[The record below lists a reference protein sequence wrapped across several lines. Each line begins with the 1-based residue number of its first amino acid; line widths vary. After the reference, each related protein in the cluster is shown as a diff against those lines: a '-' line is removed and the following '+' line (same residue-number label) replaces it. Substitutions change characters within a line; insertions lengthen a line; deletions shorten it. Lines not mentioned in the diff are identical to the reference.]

1 MAKIQQNID
10 ISEDFINNLGSHIL
24 KILLQD
30 HTRSTSKSYASIFWA
45 TDNYKRLG
53 PDYAYNMPITPE
65 LITGKHNK
73 VVQPRVVKSKAVQA
87 ARSKDMAEVFTP
99 SWVCNA
105 QNNLVDENWFGRKN
119 VFNEEIDN
127 EDGSHGWRSS
137 LSRIL
142 FPAENPGEDLNNTT
156 KDWKAYVND
165 PRMEITCGEAPYVV
179 SRYDATT
186 GEFIPVEN
194 RVGLLDRKLRV
205 VGENTS
211 SVEEWLEWAENAY
224 KATYGFEW
232 QGDNLLLARE
242 ALLVTLLD
250 YFSAKF
256 PEESLSETVLENFA
270 EIISWNFWQ
279 MDGLK
284 GVVPNSCVE
293 KEEHSLDLF
302 GGDTV
307 TKVVC
312 PGCAKD
318 NIHKHNGVY
327 CKIKDWQV
335 MDNRT
340 KKLGK
345 VIKFVDTLK

>member
-1 MAKIQQNID
+1 MGSPSQNID
-10 ISEDFINNLGSHIL
+10 ISEDFIDNLGFHIL

-30 HTRSTSKSYASIFWA
+30 HSRSTSKTYASIFWA
-45 TDNYKRLG
+45 TDNYKFLG
-53 PDYAYNMPITPE
+53 PDYAYDKPIKPE
-65 LITGKHNK
+65 SITGKHNK
-73 VVQPRVVKSKAVQA
+73 VVQPRIVKSKAVQI

-99 SWVCNA
+99 SWVCNS

-119 VFNEEIDN
+119 VFNEEVDK
-127 EDGSHGWRSS
+127 DGTHTWQPT
-137 LSRIL
+137 LSRID
-142 FPAENPGEDLNNTT
+142 FPAENPGDNPNDTS

-186 GEFIPVEN
+186 GEFIPVKN
-194 RVGLLDRKLRV
+194 RIGLLDRKLRI
-205 VGENTS
+205 VGENTAT
-211 SVEEWLEWAENAY
+211 VEEWLDWAEKAY

-232 QGDNLLLARE
+232 QGDSLLLARE
-242 ALLVTLLD
+242 ALLVTLLE
-250 YFSAKF
+250 YFEAKF
-256 PEESLSETVLENFA
+256 PGQALSETVLENFA

-284 GVVPNSCVE
+284 GVVPNSCLE

-307 TKVVC
+307 TKIQC
-312 PGCAKD
+312 EGCFEN
-318 NIHKHNGVY
+318 NIEKHNGIY
-327 CKIKDWQV
+327 CKIKDWQT

-340 KKLGK
+340 GKLGK